1 MPYIT
6 AAEVR
11 SFAPLVVGSW
21 TDAQMNSYFISQA
34 ENRINAGLAQR
45 YTTPISP
52 TPLMVAEI
60 ARDYTI
66 KLLLEKAVTHE
77 GMNEN
82 QWLTMWV
89 SRTDS
94 LLAQLSRGEIA
105 LISSSGTI
113 IEPARD
119 DVWSNVKDFT
129 PTFTV
134 LDPLDQELDPD
145 RTKDD

>member
-6 AAEVR
+6 VAEVR

-21 TDAQMNSYFISQA
+21 TDAQINSYFISQA
-34 ENRINAGLAQR
+34 ENRINAVLAQR

-52 TPLMVAEI
+52 TPSMVAEI

-94 LLAQLSRGEIA
+94 LLAQLSRGEMA

-119 DVWSNVKDFT
+119 DVWSNVKDIT